1 MNEEYDAIVLGTG
14 LKECILSG
22 LLSVDGMKVLHMDRN
37 NYYGADCA
45 SLNLDQLYQKFREGT
60 KPSANLGASRE
71 YNVDLIPKFIMANG
85 LLVQMLLHTD
95 VTRYLEFKSV
105 EGSYVY
111 RKGGK
116 IYKVPAS
123 DTEALT
129 SSLIGLLDKNRA
141 RKFFAFVQDYED
153 NNPKTHDGFDAK
165 TKTTRELFKKF
176 SLDNSHDLMD
186 VVGHAIALNWND
198 EYLDQPAL
206 DTINRMK
213 LYADSLA
220 RFGKSPYIYPLY
232 GLGEL
237 PQGFARLSA
246 IYGGTYMLN
255 KPIEEVVT
263 DENGVA
269 IGVKSEGEVAK
280 CKYLI
285 GDPSYFTTKVKKT
298 GRVIRVMCI
307 LDHPIPN
314 TNNNES
320 CQIILPQNQVN
331 RKSDIYIG
339 LISWAHNVCAKGKYI
354 AICSTTVETNDP
366 VQELKPA
373 LDLLGPIQEQFVSI
387 SDTYEPLSDGR
398 SDKVFITTSYDATSH
413 FETTV
418 QDVLDIYK
426 RVTGKDLVLKPK
438 ATQPGEQAGEQAGE
452 QQ

>member
-1 MNEEYDAIVLGTG
+1 MNEEYDVIVMGTG

-22 LLSVDGMKVLHMDRN
+22 LLSVDGKKVLHLDRN

-45 SLNLDQLYQKFREGT
+45 SLNLDQLYAKLRGEGQ
-60 KPSANLGASRE
+60 KPSAQLGASRD
-71 YNVDLIPKFIMANG
+71 YNVDLVPKFIMANG

-111 RKGGK
+111 RRGGK
-116 IYKVPAS
+116 IYKVPAT
-123 DTEALT
+123 DTEAIT
-129 SSLIGLLDKNRA
+129 SSLIGLLDKNRT
-141 RKFFAFVQDYED
+141 RKFLGYVHDYDE
-153 NNPKTHDGFDAK
+153 NNPKTHDGIDARK
-165 TKTTRELFKKF
+165 ATMREVLKKF
-176 SLDNSHDLMD
+176 SMENSTDLVD
-186 VVGHAIALNWND
+186 VIGHALALYTND
-198 EYLDQPAL
+198 DYLNQPAL
-206 DTINRMK
+206 ESLKRMQ

-255 KPIEEVVT
+255 KPVEDVVY
-263 DENGVA
+263 ENGVVV
-269 IGVKSEGEVAK
+269 GVKSEGEVAK
-280 CKYLI
+280 CKYVVA
-285 GDPSYFTTKVKKT
+285 DPSYFPDKVKKT
-298 GRVIRVMCI
+298 GSVIRAISI

-320 CQIILPQNQVN
+320 CQIIIPQNQVG

-339 LISWAHNVCAKGKYI
+339 LISYAHNVAGKGKYI
-354 AICSTTVETNDP
+354 AICSTTVETQDP
-366 VQELKPA
+366 KAELKVA
-373 LDLLGPIQEQFVSI
+373 LDVLGPVLETFYSVV
-387 SDTYEPLSDGR
+387 DTYEPTSDGR
-398 SDKVFITTSYDATSH
+398 SDNVFITSSYDATSH

-418 QDVLDIYK
+418 QDVLDVY
-426 RVTGKDLVLKPK
+426 RRLTGADLVMKPK
-438 ATQPGEQAGEQAGE
+438 APEAAA

>member
-1 MNEEYDAIVLGTG
+1 MNEDYDAIVVGTG

-22 LLSVDGMKVLHMDRN
+22 LLSVDGMKVLHMDKN
-37 NYYGADCA
+37 SYYGGDCA
-45 SLNLDQLYQKFREGT
+45 SLNLDQLYQKSRGGA
-60 KPSANLGASRE
+60 KPPAQLGASRD
-71 YNVDLIPKFIMANG
+71 YNIDLIPKFIMSSG

-111 RKGGK
+111 RRGGK

-141 RKFFAFVQDYED
+141 RKFFAYVQDYEE
-153 NNPKTHDGFDAK
+153 NNPKTHEGFDAK
-165 TKTTRELFKKF
+165 KSMRELLKKF
-176 SLDNSHDLMD
+176 GLEGSHDLVD
-186 VVGHAIALNWND
+186 VIGHALALHLND
-198 EYLDQPAL
+198 SYLDQPAIE
-206 DTINRMK
+206 TINRIK
-213 LYADSLA
+213 LYGDSLA

-255 KPIEEVVT
+255 KPMDEVVY
-263 DENGVA
+263 DDQGVVTG
-269 IGVKSEGEVAK
+269 IRSEGEVAR
-280 CKYLI
+280 CKFLI
-285 GDPSYFTTKVKKT
+285 GDPSYFPNKVRKT
-298 GRVIRVMCI
+298 GRVIRIICI
-307 LDHPIPN
+307 MDHPIPN

-320 CQIILPQNQVN
+320 CQIIIPQNQVD

-354 AICSTTVETNDP
+354 AICSTTVETEDP
-366 VQELKPA
+366 VKELKPA
-373 LDLLGPIQEQFVSI
+373 LDLIGPVLEQFVHI
-387 SDTYEPLSDGR
+387 SDTYEPVADGKQ
-398 SDKVFITTSYDATSH
+398 DHVFISTSYDATSH

-418 QDVLDIYK
+418 QDVLDMYK
-426 RVTGKDLVLKPK
+426 RITGKDLVLKPK
-438 ATQPGEQAGEQAGE
+438 SVASGAGDAN
-452 QQ
+452 